1 MDGKNIFI
9 KKYKYMNIFHK
20 DNLSILGVIKCMLE

>member
-9 KKYKYMNIFHK
+9 KKYMYVSHK
-20 DNLSILGVIKCMLE
+20 DNMSILGVIKCMLE

>member
-9 KKYKYMNIFHK
+9 KKHKLVNVFHK